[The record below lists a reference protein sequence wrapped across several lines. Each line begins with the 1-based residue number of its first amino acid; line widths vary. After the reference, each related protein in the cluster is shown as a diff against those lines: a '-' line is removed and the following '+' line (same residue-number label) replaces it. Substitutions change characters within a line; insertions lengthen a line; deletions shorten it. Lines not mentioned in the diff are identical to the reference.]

1 MSAENAWTARPPFD
15 ALGAEGRRALER
27 VASPLGLRTGK
38 ALFYQGDRADAAYLV
53 LGGSLRGVM
62 YRSDESSLEMGRYGE
77 GEWLGLA
84 ECVLGSPYL
93 SDAVAEEPCSLVAF
107 PRPGFE
113 RLFAMPGMPRFF
125 LTEMARRYYTLHSRI
140 ELAQPMDR
148 LVRFLL
154 QRGQVGGG
162 EISCTQ
168 EEIAG
173 AIGVTRE
180 TVNRHLG
187 RLQDEGLVSVG
198 RGSVRVLAADAL
210 RGRPA
215 SSQGA

>member
-1 MSAENAWTARPPFD
+1 MTRAPFD

-27 VASPLGLRTGK
+27 IASPLGLRTGK
-38 ALFYQGDRADAAYLV
+38 ALFYQGDRADAAWLV
-53 LGGSLRGVM
+53 HAGSLRGVM

-93 SDAVAEEPCSLVAF
+93 MDAVAEEPCALIGF
-107 PRPGFE
+107 PRPRFE
-113 RLFAMPGMPRFF
+113 QLLGLPGMERF
-125 LTEMARRYYTLHSRI
+125 LLQEMARRYYTLHSRI
-140 ELAQPMDR
+140 ECNQPMDR

-154 QRGQVGGG
+154 QRGESSDG
-162 EISCTQ
+162 EINCTQ
-168 EEIAG
+168 DEIAE

-187 RLQDEGLVSVG
+187 RLQEEGFVRIG
-198 RGSVRVLAADAL
+198 RGNVQVVARDAL
-210 RGRPA
+210 RTRGESP
-215 SSQGA
+215 

>member
-1 MSAENAWTARPPFD
+1 
-15 ALGAEGRRALER
+15 
-27 VASPLGLRTGK
+27 
-38 ALFYQGDRADAAYLV
+38 
-53 LGGSLRGVM
+53 
-62 YRSDESSLEMGRYGE
+62 
-77 GEWLGLA
+77 
-84 ECVLGSPYL
+84 
-93 SDAVAEEPCSLVAF
+93 
-107 PRPGFE
+107 
-113 RLFAMPGMPRFF
+113 
-125 LTEMARRYYTLHSRI
+125 
-140 ELAQPMDR
+140 MDR

-154 QRGQVGGG
+154 QRGQAGGG

>member
-1 MSAENAWTARPPFD
+1 MSAESAWTVRPPFD

-27 VASPLGLRTGK
+27 IAAPLPLRTGR

-84 ECVLGSPYL
+84 ECVLDSPRL
-93 SDAVAEEPCSLVAF
+93 MDAVAEEPCALISF

-113 RLFAMPGMPRFF
+113 RLLGLPGMERFF
-125 LTEMARRYYTLHSRI
+125 LREMARRYCTLHSRI
-140 ELAQPMDR
+140 ELNQPMDR

-154 QRGQVGGG
+154 QRGGTSRG

-168 EEIAG
+168 EEIAE
-173 AIGVTRE
+173 AVGVTRE

-187 RLQDEGLVSVG
+187 RLQEEGLVRVG
-198 RGSVRVLAADAL
+198 RGSVRVIAMDAL
-210 RGRPA
+210 RARGER
-215 SSQGA
+215 G